1 MQIRILGGVL
11 LVLSLA
17 GGLRMGHADESADAQ
32 TAIGATLDAFHQAA
46 SEANAAPY
54 FALLTDDA
62 VFLGTDATERWP
74 KQAFEAF
81 ARPYFEKG
89 KGWTYVSTQRDIVL
103 DPNGT
108 HATFDELL
116 HNESYGT
123 CRGSGMLR
131 VVSGQWRIAQY
142 NLSIPVPNAL
152 AREFVA
158 RIRAAEAKGPA
169 VRTVLIVRHFDTEG
183 DTEDRPLSAAGR
195 AHAARLATM
204 LAEAGVTRCI
214 TSRYKRTQET
224 LAPLATSL
232 GLTLQPDERSMAEL
246 ASALK
251 TGPDAT
257 VLVAGHSNTAAELLQ
272 ELGVKDEVTIP
283 EDRFGDLFLVRI
295 PAGATPSLL
304 RLRVP

>member
-1 MQIRILGGVL
+1 MQIRILGVL
-11 LVLSLA
+11 LLVVSLT
-17 GGLRMGHADESADAQ
+17 GGLRMAHADKGTDSRA
-32 TAIGATLDAFHQAA
+32 AIGAVLDAFHA
-46 SEANAAPY
+46 SASKADATRY
-54 FALLTDDA
+54 FALLTEDA

-74 KQAFEAF
+74 KQAFESF

-89 KGWTYVSTQRDIVL
+89 KGWTYVSTQRNVVL

-131 VVSGQWRIAQY
+131 VVGGTWRIAQY

-158 RIRAAEAKGPA
+158 RIRAADAQAHA
-169 VRTVLIVRHFDTEG
+169 VRTVLVMRHLETAGEA
-183 DTEDRPLSAAGR
+183 EDRPLSDVGR
-195 AHAARLATM
+195 ARAERLATL
-204 LAEAGVTRCI
+204 LAEAGITRCI

-224 LAPLATSL
+224 LAPLAAAQ
-232 GLTLQPDERSMAEL
+232 GLKLEPDERSMADL
-246 ASALK
+246 ASALR
-251 TGPDAT
+251 TGTDAT
-257 VLVAGHSNTAAELLQ
+257 VLVAGHSNTAPELLR
-272 ELGVKDEVTIP
+272 ELGVKDEVKIP

-295 PAGATPSLL
+295 PTGGTPSLL